1 MFSKFLNLDVEKQDR
16 ILNAAMKEFAQKG
29 FEKASTNEIVKE
41 ADISKGLLFHYFK
54 DKKNLFLFL
63 YDHCID
69 VSTNE
74 FYKKINLDEKDFFI
88 RLNQMCII
96 KFELL
101 NKYPEMFRFIETAY
115 METSKSVKKELD
127 ERKEKLIKINSIKV
141 FEGFDLSKF
150 KEDIDVKK
158 AINVMIW
165 TFQGLG
171 DEALK
176 KAKLLSLDKPDYSEV
191 FAEADIYIDM
201 FKNCFYK

>member
-1 MFSKFLNLDVEKQDR
+1 MFSKFLNLDMEKQDR

-115 METSKSVKKELD
+115 METSKNVKKELD

>member
-1 MFSKFLNLDVEKQDR
+1 MFSKFLNLDMEKQYR

>member
-69 VSTNE
+69 VSMNE

-141 FEGFDLSKF
+141 FEGIDLSKF

-158 AINVMIW
+158 AINVIIW

>member
-69 VSTNE
+69 VSMNE

-115 METSKSVKKELD
+115 MENSKSVKQELD

-141 FEGFDLSKF
+141 FEGIDLSKF

-158 AINVMIW
+158 AINIIIW

-176 KAKLLSLDKPDYSEV
+176 KAKLLSLDKPDYSDV
-191 FAEADIYIDM
+191 FKEADIYIDM

>member
-1 MFSKFLNLDVEKQDR
+1 MFSKFLNIDEEKQDR
-16 ILNAAMKEFAQKG
+16 ILNAAMKEFAQNG
-29 FEKASTNEIVKE
+29 FEKASTNEIIKD

-88 RLNQMCII
+88 RVSQICII

-101 NKYPEMFRFIETAY
+101 NKYPEMFKFIETAY

-127 ERKEKLIKINSIKV
+127 ERKEKLIEVNSIKV
-141 FEGFDLSKF
+141 FEDFDLYKF
-150 KEDIDVKK
+150 KEDIDVEK

-171 DEALK
+171 DQALK
-176 KAKLLSLDKPDYSEV
+176 KAKLLSLDRPNYSEV
-191 FAEADIYIDM
+191 FKEADIYIDM

>member
-41 ADISKGLLFHYFK
+41 AEISKGLLFHYFK

-141 FEGFDLSKF
+141 FEGIDLSKF

-158 AINVMIW
+158 AINAIIW

-176 KAKLLSLDKPDYSEV
+176 KAKILSLDKPDYSEV
-191 FAEADIYIDM
+191 FAEADVYIDM

>member
-1 MFSKFLNLDVEKQDR
+1 MFSKFLNLDMEKQDR

-115 METSKSVKKELD
+115 METSKNVKKELD

-141 FEGFDLSKF
+141 FEG
-150 KEDIDVKK
+150 
-158 AINVMIW
+158 
-165 TFQGLG
+165 
-171 DEALK
+171 
-176 KAKLLSLDKPDYSEV
+176 
-191 FAEADIYIDM
+191 
-201 FKNCFYK
+201 

>member
-41 ADISKGLLFHYFK
+41 AEISKGLLFHYFK

-141 FEGFDLSKF
+141 FEGIDLSKF

-158 AINVMIW
+158 AINAIIW

-176 KAKLLSLDKPDYSEV
+176 KAKILSLDKPDYSEV

>member
-1 MFSKFLNLDVEKQDR
+1 MFSKFLNLDMEKQDR
-16 ILNAAMKEFAQKG
+16 ILNAAMKEFAHKG

-69 VSTNE
+69 ASMNE

-88 RLNQMCII
+88 RLNQICTI

-115 METSKSVKKELD
+115 TETSKSVNKELD
-127 ERKEKLIKINSIKV
+127 ERKEKLIEINSIKV
-141 FEGFDLSKF
+141 FQNIDLSKF
-150 KEDIDVKK
+150 KENIDVEK
-158 AINVMIW
+158 AINVMLW

-171 DEALK
+171 DQVLK
-176 KAKLLSLDKPDYSEV
+176 KAKLLSLDRPNYSEI
-191 FAEADIYIDM
+191 FKEADIYIDM

>member
-1 MFSKFLNLDVEKQDR
+1 MFSKFLNLDMEKQDR

>member
-16 ILNAAMKEFAQKG
+16 ILNAAMKEFAQNG

-54 DKKNLFLFL
+54 NKKNLFLFL

-88 RLNQMCII
+88 RVNQMCII

-101 NKYPEMFRFIETAY
+101 NKYPEMFKFIETAY
-115 METSKSVKKELD
+115 MENSKSVKKELD
-127 ERKEKLIKINSIKV
+127 ERKEKLIEINSIKV
-141 FEGFDLSKF
+141 FEGIDISKF
-150 KEDIDVKK
+150 RSGIDVEK

-171 DEALK
+171 DRELK
-176 KAKLLSLDKPDYSEV
+176 KEKLLSLDRPDYSDV
-191 FAEADIYIDM
+191 FKEADIYIDM

>member
-1 MFSKFLNLDVEKQDR
+1 MFSKFLNIDEEKQDR

-88 RLNQMCII
+88 RVNQMCTI

-115 METSKSVKKELD
+115 MENSKSVKKELD

>member
-1 MFSKFLNLDVEKQDR
+1 MFSKFLNLDMKKQDR

-88 RLNQMCII
+88 RLNQMCVI

-141 FEGFDLSKF
+141 FEGIDLSKF

>member
-69 VSTNE
+69 VSMNE

-88 RLNQMCII
+88 RLNQMSII

-141 FEGFDLSKF
+141 FEGIDLSKF

-158 AINVMIW
+158 AINVIIW

>member
-1 MFSKFLNLDVEKQDR
+1 MFSKFLNLDMEKQDR

-127 ERKEKLIKINSIKV
+127 ERKEKIIKINSIKV

>member
-1 MFSKFLNLDVEKQDR
+1 MFSKFLNLDMEKQDR

-96 KFELL
+96 KFDLL

-115 METSKSVKKELD
+115 METSKNVKKELD

>member
-1 MFSKFLNLDVEKQDR
+1 MFSKFLNIDEEKQDR

-88 RLNQMCII
+88 RVNQMCTI

-115 METSKSVKKELD
+115 MENSKSVKKELD

-150 KEDIDVKK
+150 KEDIDIKR

-176 KAKLLSLDKPDYSEV
+176 KAKLLSLDKPDYNEV
-191 FAEADIYIDM
+191 FAEADMYIDM